1 MDRPDDTLCH
11 FVCFY
16 YLFYINISMKTLQ
29 KVVLVSF
36 FYVLLV
42 GPNTLTASEIVYQ
55 FSSPSFSGTGYSSH
69 VLSIE
74 QLQHNRK
81 NEAKDDAK
89 SAAAAALRAE
99 NNTTIAKFIKNV
111 ESRIYANLSK
121 QLVDN
126 MFGTSC
132 TGTCPTSGTAT
143 VEGSTIYWVKDT
155 STEIITLTI
164 TDPTGNVTTMSVPLG
179 DFEF

>member
-1 MDRPDDTLCH
+1 
-11 FVCFY
+11 
-16 YLFYINISMKTLQ
+16 MKTLQ
-29 KVVLVSF
+29 KVVLVTF

-42 GPNTLTASEIVYQ
+42 GSNTLTASEIVYQ

-89 SAAAAALRAE
+89 SAAAAATRAE

-111 ESRIYANLSK
+111 ESRIYASLSK

>member
-1 MDRPDDTLCH
+1 MDRSDDTLRYI
-11 FVCFY
+11 VYFY
-16 YLFYINISMKTLQ
+16 YLFYINISMKTLLNI
-29 KVVLVSF
+29 VLVSF

-42 GPNTLTASEIVYQ
+42 GPNTLTASEIVHQ
-55 FSSPSFSGTGYSSH
+55 FSNPSFSGNGYSSH

-81 NEAKDDAK
+81 NEVKDDAK
-89 SAAAAALRAE
+89 SAAAAATRAE

-143 VEGSTIYWVKDT
+143 VEGSTIYWVKDA

-164 TDPTGNVTTMSVPLG
+164 TDPNGNVTTMSVPLG

>member
-1 MDRPDDTLCH
+1 
-11 FVCFY
+11 
-16 YLFYINISMKTLQ
+16 MKTLQ
-29 KVVLVSF
+29 KVVLVSL

-42 GPNTLTASEIVYQ
+42 GPNTLTASEIVHE
-55 FSSPSFSGTGYSSH
+55 FSNPSFSGNGYSSH

-74 QLQHNRK
+74 QLQYNREK
-81 NEAKDDAK
+81 NVKDDAK
-89 SAAAAALRAE
+89 SAAAAAVRAE

-132 TGTCPTSGTAT
+132 TGTCPTSGTAE

-179 DFEF
+179 DFQF

>member
-1 MDRPDDTLCH
+1 
-11 FVCFY
+11 
-16 YLFYINISMKTLQ
+16 MKTLQ

-42 GPNTLTASEIVYQ
+42 GPNTLTASEIVHE
-55 FSSPSFSGTGYSSH
+55 FKNPSFSGNGYSSH

-74 QLQHNRK
+74 QLQHNREK
-81 NEAKDDAK
+81 NVKDDAK
-89 SAAAAALRAE
+89 SAAAAAVRAE

-132 TGTCPTSGTAT
+132 TGTCPTSGTAE
-143 VEGSTIYWVKDT
+143 VEGSTIYWIKDT

-179 DFEF
+179 DFQF

>member
-1 MDRPDDTLCH
+1 
-11 FVCFY
+11 
-16 YLFYINISMKTLQ
+16 MKTLQ

-42 GPNTLTASEIVYQ
+42 GSNTLTASEIVYQ

-89 SAAAAALRAE
+89 SAAAAATRAE

-132 TGTCPTSGTAT
+132 TGTCPTSGTAE
-143 VEGSTIYWVKDT
+143 VEGSTIYWIKDT

-179 DFEF
+179 DFQF

>member
-1 MDRPDDTLCH
+1 ML
-11 FVCFY
+11 
-16 YLFYINISMKTLQ
+16 
-29 KVVLVSF
+29 VVAFTSNLDFS
-36 FYVLLV
+36 LL
-42 GPNTLTASEIVYQ
+42 ASEITHE
-55 FSSPSFSGTGYSSH
+55 FKNPAFSGNGYSSH
-69 VLSIE
+69 VLSIN
-74 QLQHNRK
+74 QLEVQRK
-81 NEAKDDAK
+81 QGVIDDIK
-89 SAAAAALRAE
+89 SAKAAAERAE
-99 NNTTIAKFIKNV
+99 KNKTVNKFIANV

-132 TGTCPTSGTAT
+132 TGTCPTSGTAE

-179 DFEF
+179 DFQF

>member
-1 MDRPDDTLCH
+1 
-11 FVCFY
+11 
-16 YLFYINISMKTLQ
+16 MKTLQ

-42 GPNTLTASEIVYQ
+42 GPNTLTASEIVHE
-55 FSSPSFSGTGYSSH
+55 FKNPSFSGNGYSSH

-74 QLQHNRK
+74 QLQYNREK
-81 NEAKDDAK
+81 NVKDDAK
-89 SAAAAALRAE
+89 SAAAAAVRAE

-132 TGTCPTSGTAT
+132 TGTCPTSGTAE
-143 VEGSTIYWVKDT
+143 VEGSTIYWIKDT

-179 DFEF
+179 DFQF

>member
-1 MDRPDDTLCH
+1 M
-11 FVCFY
+11 
-16 YLFYINISMKTLQ
+16 
-29 KVVLVSF
+29 
-36 FYVLLV
+36 
-42 GPNTLTASEIVYQ
+42 GPNTLTASEIVHE
-55 FSSPSFSGTGYSSH
+55 FSNPSFSGNGYSSH

-74 QLQHNRK
+74 QLQYNREK
-81 NEAKDDAK
+81 NVKDDAK
-89 SAAAAALRAE
+89 SAAAAATRAE

-126 MFGTSC
+126 MFGESC
-132 TGTCPTSGTAT
+132 TGTCPTSGTAE

-164 TDPTGNVTTMSVPLG
+164 TDPNGNVTTMSVPLG

>member
-1 MDRPDDTLCH
+1 MDNIFDCRSFRLHPI
-11 FVCFY
+11 
-16 YLFYINISMKTLQ
+16 INISMKTLQ
-29 KVVLVSF
+29 SVVLVSI

-42 GPNTLTASEIVYQ
+42 GPNTLTASELVHE
-55 FSSPSFSGTGYSSH
+55 FSNPSFSGNGYSSH

-74 QLQHNRK
+74 QLQYNREK
-81 NEAKDDAK
+81 NVKDDAK
-89 SAAAAALRAE
+89 SAAAAAVRAE

-132 TGTCPTSGTAT
+132 TGTCPTSGTAE
-143 VEGSTIYWVKDT
+143 VEGSTIYWIKDT

-179 DFEF
+179 DFQF

>member
-1 MDRPDDTLCH
+1 MYKVTTILLLL
-11 FVCFY
+11 
-16 YLFYINISMKTLQ
+16 LFS
-29 KVVLVSF
+29 
-36 FYVLLV
+36 
-42 GPNTLTASEIVYQ
+42 TASADQLHHE
-55 FSSPSFSGTGYSSH
+55 FGNPSFSGNGYSQH

-74 QLQHNRK
+74 QLQYSRK
-81 NEAKDDAK
+81 NDVKDDAK
-89 SAAAAALRAE
+89 SAAAAAERLQ
-99 NNTTIAKFIKNV
+99 NNTTINKFIKNV

-126 MFGTSC
+126 MFGESC
-132 TGTCPTSGTAT
+132 TGTCPTTGTAE

-179 DFEF
+179 DFNF